1 MADGDPLSPD
11 WPSVPN
17 AYRLNPEDVTD
28 LPKIPS
34 QPIGYDDA
42 KVILEYMD
50 GPPVPEE
57 WQGAINVT
65 YNLGGSTKDGCKF
78 KLSSHNYFSDVK
90 SSNVI
95 GYIKGKIEPDRYVM
109 LTNHRDAWGYGAID
123 PSSGTCQLMEVART
137 FGEML
142 RKGWRPRRTIVLA
155 SLASEEYGLGGMP
168 IN

>member
-1 MADGDPLSPD
+1 MNWSKVKIILFQGTGIQRGSYFLADGDPLSPD

-17 AYRLNPEDVTD
+17 AYRLNPEDVTN

-50 GPPVPEE
+50 GLPVPEE

-65 YNLGGSTKDGCKF
+65 YNIGGSTKNGYKF

-90 SSNVI
+90 SSNII
-95 GYIKGKIEPDRYVM
+95 GYIKGKFEPDRYVM

-123 PSSGTCQLMEVART
+123 PSSGNNYIHYII
-137 FGEML
+137 
-142 RKGWRPRRTIVLA
+142 IVIIYNYNL
-155 SLASEEYGLGGMP
+155 
-168 IN
+168 

>member
-17 AYRLNPEDVTD
+17 AYRLNPEDVTN

-50 GPPVPEE
+50 GLPVPEE

-65 YNLGGSTKDGCKF
+65 YNLGGSTKNGYKF

-90 SSNVI
+90 SSNII
-95 GYIKGKIEPDRYVM
+95 GYIKGKFEPDRYVM

-123 PSSGTCQLMEVART
+123 PSSGNNYIQY
-137 FGEML
+137 
-142 RKGWRPRRTIVLA
+142 I
-155 SLASEEYGLGGMP
+155 SI
-168 IN
+168 INYYYY